1 MAGSDRAGWRPA
13 AAVLPLVVWLAWGCG
28 SAEKRPPSGGGVGLD
43 DGPTRWLMLPDEQKQ
58 VRKLDSTREAVAFI
72 EEFWRRRDP
81 DPATPGNEFSR
92 AFYERV
98 EAADRLY
105 GEGGTRGSLTD
116 RGRALVLLGAPPVLR
131 YGQKAVPTW
140 DPGKP
145 GTRPNVQARNIVV
158 ESWVYPLSDLP
169 PGLAKLVEEESPIPE
184 VILAFAV
191 ETRHTY
197 LIEGKEFLELAV
209 RAAVRE

>member
-1 MAGSDRAGWRPA
+1 
-13 AAVLPLVVWLAWGCG
+13 
-28 SAEKRPPSGGGVGLD
+28 
-43 DGPTRWLMLPDEQKQ
+43 MLPEEQKQ

-81 DPATPGNEFSR
+81 DPASPGNEFSR
-92 AFYERV
+92 SFYERV

-105 GEGGTRGSLTD
+105 SEGATRGSLTD
-116 RGRALVLLGAPPVLR
+116 RGRALILLGAPPRLH

-140 DPGKP
+140 EPGRP
-145 GTRPNVQARNIVV
+145 GSRPNVQARNIVV
-158 ESWVYPLSDLP
+158 ETWAYTLADLP
-169 PGLAKLVEEESPIPE
+169 PDLVKLIEEESPVTE

-191 ETRHTY
+191 ETRRTY
-197 LIEGKEFLELAV
+197 LIEGKEFLDLAV

>member
-1 MAGSDRAGWRPA
+1 MAGSVRAGWRPA

-28 SAEKRPPSGGGVGLD
+28 SAETKPPAGGGVGLD

-58 VRKLDSTREAVAFI
+58 VRKLGSTREAVAFI

-81 DPATPGNEFSR
+81 DPTLPGNEFSR

-105 GEGGTRGSLTD
+105 SEGGTRGSLTD
-116 RGRALVLLGAPPVLR
+116 RGRALILLGAPSTQR

-140 DPGKP
+140 DPGRP
-145 GTRPNVQARNIVV
+145 GSRPTVQARNIVV
-158 ESWVYPLSDLP
+158 ETWVYPLTDLP
-169 PGLAKLVEEESPIPE
+169 PELVKLVEDEAPVPE
-184 VILAFAV
+184 VILVFTV
-191 ETRHTY
+191 ETRGTY
-197 LIEGKEFLELAV
+197 LTEGEDYLELAV